1 MQHHP
6 AKNLVGLLAL
16 GALLAACGRR
26 EPPAPAEPEPAEAAA
41 PAVQTGKPVM
51 GGGPSDAFGGAS
63 RGSSDRAASQR
74 GRGSLP
80 QGARSKG
87 GGVSQR

>member
-6 AKNLVGLLAL
+6 VRNLVSLLAL
-16 GALLAACGRR
+16 SALLVACGRR
-26 EPPAPAEPEPAEAAA
+26 EPPTPAAPEPAT
-41 PAVQTGKPVM
+41 PAVQAGKPVT
-51 GGGPSDAFGGAS
+51 GGGPSEAFGGAS

-87 GGVSQR
+87 GGASR